1 MEKYEILFAIL
12 IIIAYIIC
20 SLTLKIPI
28 HAHLMFGAILLV
40 VLIIAIL
47 LKFKQKY
54 ENEKISGQQFVDIM
68 EGKVTDR
75 LIEEE

>member
-47 LKFKQKY
+47 LKF
-54 ENEKISGQQFVDIM
+54 
-68 EGKVTDR
+68 
-75 LIEEE
+75 

>member
-28 HAHLMFGAILLV
+28 HAHV
-40 VLIIAIL
+40 WSDT
-47 LKFKQKY
+47 
-54 ENEKISGQQFVDIM
+54 ISGTDNCNTFKIQT
-68 EGKVTDR
+68 KV
-75 LIEEE
+75 

>member
-28 HAHLMFGAILLV
+28 AAHLMFGAILLV

-54 ENEKISGQQFVDIM
+54 ENDKISKIF
-68 EGKVTDR
+68 
-75 LIEEE
+75 